1 MKRQQ
6 PLYGLMAE
14 FDGPASLISATKKA
28 SAAGYRRMDAF
39 TPYPVEGL
47 AELMGFHHTMVPLIV
62 LIGGITGCLGGF
74 FLQYYIAV
82 LDYPINIGGRP
93 LNSWPSFIVITF
105 ELTVLV
111 AALSAFLGMLALNK
125 LPMPNHPVFNVP
137 HFALASRDRFFLV
150 IEASDPQFNP
160 KETEQFLQ
168 SLKAREVTE
177 VEC

>member
-1 MKRQQ
+1 
-6 PLYGLMAE
+6 
-14 FDGPASLISATKKA
+14 
-28 SAAGYRRMDAF
+28 
-39 TPYPVEGL
+39 
-47 AELMGFHHTMVPLIV
+47 
-62 LIGGITGCLGGF
+62 
-74 FLQYYIAV
+74 
-82 LDYPINIGGRP
+82 
-93 LNSWPSFIVITF
+93 
-105 ELTVLV
+105 LV